1 MINPK
6 CKLVVVP
13 EGWAAVPEEPT
24 IEQLCAA
31 AMLRSSRSR
40 MFKNSEMYRAL
51 IDSAPHLPDTQ
62 PVLRWDGN
70 ALYLFSDYVVTW
82 VANDGDDSGWYYMP
96 ETGAGVGV
104 YSTAEEA
111 RRAAEKALGFPD
123 WLVIDAL

>member
-1 MINPK
+1 MSNPK

-13 EGWAAVPEEPT
+13 EGWVVVPESLLVNLAQFMDARQFEDSWT
-24 IEQLCAA
+24 EWDAEQ
-31 AMLRSSRSR
+31 RRGIT
-40 MFKNSEMYRAL
+40 KAL
-51 IDSAPHLPDTQ
+51 TPLPDTP

-82 VANDGDDSGWYYMP
+82 VANDGDGSGWYYMP

-123 WLVIDAL
+123 GLIVEEV